1 MFVYWVSM
9 NIELISLFSHCENN
23 NFEWK
28 LQGKYTLHNMYKYKY
43 IILIEYFN
51 DSLNVIKIIYMY
63 ELTQNIMKKNRDLM
77 IA

>member
-28 LQGKYTLHNMYKYKY
+28 LQGKYIIHNMYKYKYKY

-51 DSLNVIKIIYMY
+51 KSLNVIKIIYTMY
-63 ELTQNIMKKNRDLM
+63 EFIQNIIKK
-77 IA
+77 